1 LIQVFG
7 LAIRHGLQAAATAAC
22 LGSNLLEADMP
33 TEFGHDYNWEHTDA
47 ETPAVSC
54 ISLGCWCG
62 IAACLNAL
70 KLRDAAFPF
79 DWNRTT
85 MQGIIHFLDTS
96 FVDFLQFS
104 TVKAFPESKNSGGKM
119 FSGVH
124 HSVWHEDCSTAE
136 HTEKYH
142 RRISRLLQNTAT
154 KLLFIRCLNANT
166 EVIEGEHLLSVLR
179 CLYPQ
184 SEVCLL
190 LIVDCQPA
198 AKSFVVEGTN
208 DQLLVYCIELSKL
221 GTVAYAGGCPV
232 YNDAIAFAYNH
243 LIGAYTREAYHE
255 VNRVRSCSEMFFLLT
270 PFFCG
275 PADQVPY
282 LATYLPAPVLPAG
295 WRANPVSRQC
305 APAFP
310 EAPLLPNLSN
320 AQTDTSLRGSPGP
333 SRGLCN
339 QMPPGQQ
346 VAVQQEQRLV
356 ATNSSG
362 GQTLVA
368 RADTS
373 VAKTASMIYSR

>member
-1 LIQVFG
+1 
-7 LAIRHGLQAAATAAC
+7 
-22 LGSNLLEADMP
+22 
-33 TEFGHDYNWEHTDA
+33 
-47 ETPAVSC
+47 
-54 ISLGCWCG
+54 
-62 IAACLNAL
+62 
-70 KLRDAAFPF
+70 
-79 DWNRTT
+79 

-136 HTEKYH
+136 HAEKYQ

-166 EVIEGEHLLSVLR
+166 EVIEGEQLLSVLR

-190 LIVDCQPA
+190 LIADCQPA
-198 AKSFVVEGTN
+198 ARCFVVEGTN
-208 DQLLVYCIELSKL
+208 DQLLVYSTELSKL

-232 YNDAIAFAYNH
+232 YNDAIVFAYNH
-243 LIGAYTREAYHE
+243 LIGARTMDAYRE
-255 VNRVRSCSEMFFLLT
+255 VNRVRSCTEMFLLLT

-282 LATYLPAPVLPAG
+282 LATYMPAPILPPG
-295 WRANPVSRQC
+295 WRANPVSRQW
-305 APAFP
+305 AQAFS
-310 EAPLLPNLSN
+310 EAPPLPNVSL
-320 AQTDTSLRGSPGP
+320 AQADASLRGSLGP
-333 SRGLCN
+333 SRGLGH

-346 VAVQQEQRLV
+346 GAVQQQQSSLD
-356 ATNSSG
+356 AHSSG
-362 GQTLVA
+362 VQTLAA
-368 RADTS
+368 RAE
-373 VAKTASMIYSR
+373 TASVIYNAAMGALVSRTALPVNEQCATGLPSMTSTG